1 MNTRLSQDAADT
13 LHAYEAQQA
22 FRERERARWARAQ
35 PPKIVGRV
43 VFPELTQQEHIERE
57 QQINEGLIPF

>member
-1 MNTRLSQDAADT
+1 MNTRLSQDAADA

-35 PPKIVGRV
+35 PPKIVGTWAPV
-43 VFPELTQQEHIERE
+43 MTE
-57 QQINEGLIPF
+57 QQQKEFQQYAAEHSLPF